1 MADAKDKGKEGESE
15 GERIDRELI
24 ELLNELRVA
33 LPGVQVLFAFL
44 LTVPFAQGFTST
56 SQFERDLFFGILCT
70 TAISAALLI
79 APSAWHRLHFRK
91 ADKEHLLKTSNGLTI
106 AGLAFLAVS
115 MIGAVVLIADVVFR
129 ETWLTLASA
138 VIATLV
144 FSTLWAI
151 LPLMRRA
158 TAKH

>member
-129 ETWLTLASA
+129 ETWLTLTSA